1 MDHDNAQGRSETEQ
15 QLRARV
21 DRLEEIVEE
30 LIGTGDD
37 GSNPEAFALLHDL
50 PLVSVW
56 YDKHE
61 RLHPYGPAGAWVP
74 ACYCGWTTVT
84 RDAETGAA
92 DGRDHARYDH
102 GWSEETH
109 PGRVVE
115 VRERDEDEAAA

>member
-1 MDHDNAQGRSETEQ
+1 MDNDTRQTPAADETEA
-15 QLRARV
+15 LRARV
-21 DRLEEIVEE
+21 DRLEAILTE
-30 LIGTGDD
+30 LLGDGT
-37 GSNPEAFALLHDL
+37 SNDKAAAVALLHDA

-74 ACYCGWTTVT
+74 ACWCGWTTVT

-102 GWSEETH
+102 GWHEETH
-109 PGRVVE
+109 PGLVVA
-115 VRERDEDEAAA
+115 VREQDEAAA